1 MVWDPTQSAFYKMS
15 NEQQTAAQK
24 ACENKIIAGEN
35 NVRSQN
41 SRSDGERYNCPYN
54 KAPVYKNDPLSKMFS
69 DSDMLLIVI
78 LIFILYRNGSDKKL
92 IMALAFVLVC

>member
-1 MVWDPTQSAFYKMS
+1 MVWNPTQSAFYKMS
-15 NEQQTAAQK
+15 EENAGQK
-24 ACENKIIAGEN
+24 ARENNNANEK

-41 SRSDGERYNCPYN
+41 SRSDSQYCGCNCRYN

-78 LIFILYRNGSDKKL
+78 LIFILYRNGADKKL

>member
-1 MVWDPTQSAFYKMS
+1 MVWNPTQSAFYKMS
-15 NEQQTAAQK
+15 EESAEPK
-24 ACENKIIAGEN
+24 SCEKNANEN

-41 SRSDGERYNCPYN
+41 SRSDCQCCNCRYN

-78 LIFILYRNGSDKKL
+78 LIFILYRNGADKKL